1 MRQPPN
7 VVLIMTD
14 QHRHDLMGCAGRSE
28 VPTPS
33 LDRIALRG
41 VRFTDAYCASPICVA
56 SRMSMLTALSAHT
69 TGVSANT
76 DRLDWRCRTIAHH
89 FAEHGYLTG
98 LIGKMH
104 FNDAHKHGFE
114 YYLSINDWLA
124 YLGPK
129 SRLYANEIASHPLSP
144 GFLDTMIDTGAGF
157 PDVEGLWSGK
167 SPWVGEVERS
177 AFASMASAIPEE
189 DQLDAFLAR
198 ASLDFMREHRDQP
211 FLLVISLMKPHTP
224 LFAPPAFAARYPIDA
239 ATLPAV
245 GPTDSYPKHL
255 RQRIAWQD
263 SQPERL
269 RRAHRAGYHAN
280 LAYVDTCIGR
290 ILDHLEGSGL
300 IDDTVLAYTSDHGE
314 MDGDHGLY
322 QKFCLFEPAVRVPLI
337 ICDPSSARR
346 GATCDALVEQVGL
359 YPTLAELAGLP
370 EPAAGALAR
379 WERAATR
386 LDGASFA
393 PLLHGSAARPEA
405 AFSEF
410 DLKAAV
416 REAMVRTRRY
426 KYVHNQGSTHE
437 FYDLE
442 RDAAEHHNRIDDP
455 ACASLIAEHR
465 ERLLAWSDPAI
476 AV

>member
-1 MRQPPN
+1 MRTQPN

-14 QHRHDLMGCAGRSE
+14 QHRHDLMGCAGRAE

-33 LDRIALRG
+33 LDRIAARG

-56 SRMSMLTALSAHT
+56 SRMSMLTGLSSHT

-89 FAEHGYLTG
+89 FAENGYLTG

-104 FNDAHKHGFE
+104 FNDAHKHGFA

-129 SRLYANEIASHPLSP
+129 SRLYANEIASHPLAA
-144 GFLDTMIDTGAGF
+144 GFVDTMIDTGAGF
-157 PDVEGLWSGK
+157 PDVEGLWTGA
-167 SPWVGEVERS
+167 SPWVGAVERS
-177 AFASMASAIPEE
+177 GFPSMASAIPEE

-198 ASLDFMREHRDQP
+198 ASLDFMRENRDQP
-211 FLLVISLMKPHTP
+211 FLLIISLMKPHTP
-224 LFAPPAFAARYPIDA
+224 LFAPPAFSARYPIDGMS
-239 ATLPAV
+239 LPAV
-245 GPTDSYPKHL
+245 GATGTYPTHL
-255 RQRIAWQD
+255 RQRIAWHEA
-263 SQPERL
+263 QPERL

-314 MDGDHGLY
+314 LDGDHGLY
-322 QKFCLFEPAVRVPLI
+322 QKFCLFEQAVRVPMI
-337 ICDPSSARR
+337 ICDPRVARR
-346 GATCDALVEQVGL
+346 GTTSDALVEQVGL
-359 YPTLAELAGLP
+359 YPTLAELAGLS
-370 EPAAGALAR
+370 EPTAKPIAR
-379 WERAATR
+379 WDRAPER

-393 PLLHGSAARPEA
+393 PILQGSANSPEA

-410 DLKAAV
+410 DLRSAV
-416 REAMVRTRRY
+416 RESMVRTRRY
-426 KYVHNQGSTHE
+426 KYVHNQGATHE
-437 FYDLE
+437 FYDLA
-442 RDAAEHHNRIDDP
+442 RDPGEYSNRIDDP
-455 ACASLIAEHR
+455 ALSALIGEHR
-465 ERLLAWSDPAI
+465 ERLMAWSDPAI
-476 AV
+476 PV